1 MAEKIKTFKCPN
13 CFQQIGDMDECNG
26 CNLDTKKYYID
37 LFNEFDLAKKK
48 SIIGEYDQA
57 RVILN
62 RLYDL
67 NDPNYLTLR
76 EKTKKELDIL
86 QDRECKHYSLNAKT
100 SEVDVS
106 CPHCLYE
113 LQTDAITC
121 SRCGKF
127 TRIQTRYA
135 VVIDTGNG
143 KNEVLEIESYSKESA
158 IDEILKEVHISRII
172 DLEVKASSVIQK
184 RNQRK
189 IALAETGNPV
199 LGLLTSIANMF
210 VAMSSLLRRSLVFN
224 K

>member
-1 MAEKIKTFKCPN
+1 M
-13 CFQQIGDMDECNG
+13 
-26 CNLDTKKYYID
+26 
-37 LFNEFDLAKKK
+37 
-48 SIIGEYDQA
+48 
-57 RVILN
+57 
-62 RLYDL
+62 
-67 NDPNYLTLR
+67 
-76 EKTKKELDIL
+76 